1 MSSIPPHHLQPSH
14 GDDSTP
20 RPAPDEPLEATRVT
34 GRLPEATVER
44 VRTLVEERLAEAI
57 HVEDLARSVG
67 LSPFHFS
74 RMFHAAVGKPP
85 HAFITSRRMEA
96 AKRLLAETQTPI
108 AEVARQVGY
117 RTQAHFTGVFHRHVG
132 TTPRAFR
139 RQAREVRWN
148 Q

>member
-1 MSSIPPHHLQPSH
+1 MSSTPHQHLQPTA
-14 GDDSTP
+14 GDDSGARSVP
-20 RPAPDEPLEATRVT
+20 PEAAERIT
-34 GRLPEATVER
+34 GRLPQPIVDR
-44 VRTLVEERLAEAI
+44 VMVLVEERLSEAI
-57 HVEDLARSVG
+57 HVEDLARAVG

-96 AKRLLAETQTPI
+96 AKRLLGETQTPI